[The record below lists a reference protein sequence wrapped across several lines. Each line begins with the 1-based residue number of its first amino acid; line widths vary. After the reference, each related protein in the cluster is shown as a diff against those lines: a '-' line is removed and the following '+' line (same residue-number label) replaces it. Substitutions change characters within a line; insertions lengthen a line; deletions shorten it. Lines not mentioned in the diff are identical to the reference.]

1 MKFIKVTACHV
12 NTFFVINT
20 LQIVFLNLYKA
31 LKKAV
36 DLTKKYFAAMV
47 IWFFTQFRSSYEA
60 FRLADITSIFLN
72 FKRRNDWIP
81 SGEGYKVL

>member
-1 MKFIKVTACHV
+1 MRFIKVNV
-12 NTFFVINT
+12 NTFFVINK

-31 LKKAV
+31 LKRAV
-36 DLTKKYFAAMV
+36 DLTKKYFVAMV
-47 IWFFTQFRSSYEA
+47 IWFFTRFRGSYEA

-81 SGEGYKVL
+81 SGEAYKVL

>member
-1 MKFIKVTACHV
+1 MRFIKVNV
-12 NTFFVINT
+12 NTFFVINK

-31 LKKAV
+31 LKRAV
-36 DLTKKYFAAMV
+36 DLTKKYFVAMV
-47 IWFFTQFRSSYEA
+47 IWFFTRFRSSYEA

-81 SGEGYKVL
+81 SGEAYKVL